1 MMQRKKRKL
10 SLVLFIALML
20 LFSVPLT
27 VMANDTTPT
36 DPADPADPADPSKG
50 PDYDLSKIT
59 TTINI
64 GACTNSDC
72 KHVITG
78 SGTWMRSIKVTAGT
92 HTIIFRGNVDITS
105 QNDISEYHNS
115 ELHSMYL
122 ISFF

>member
-36 DPADPADPADPSKG
+36 DPADPAVPPKG

-78 SGTWMRSIKVTAGT
+78 SGTGTWKRSIKVTA
-92 HTIIFRGNVDITS
+92 
-105 QNDISEYHNS
+105 
-115 ELHSMYL
+115 
-122 ISFF
+122 